1 MDKGEGIEDP
11 NKERKMMTDELRN
24 GERDNKI
31 KAWTKAMNEQ
41 KFKKR
46 RWRIKTHV

>member
-1 MDKGEGIEDP
+1 MLKQLFRQTKMCMKERGIMDKGEGIEAP

-31 KAWTKAMNEQ
+31 KA
-41 KFKKR
+41 
-46 RWRIKTHV
+46 